1 MAWEEFKKMSKRQR
15 LNLTRKAARGDEDA
29 INLIRSFTNEIKVE
43 VNGRLRALRRAGM
56 AYGPAYNH
64 LMSFTD
70 TEYESN
76 RFMSFNEL
84 KGDVYDAMLQNEHG
98 AKFLSSEYTTVAGAK
113 RAEKHRIDKLQ
124 ELLSLPKDF
133 SYRANKRFLKF
144 LGSEEVSASIEQYG
158 TSHLV
163 VQMLWDAYNGK
174 GMRKLQAPKIM
185 QRALTEYLSG
195 RIDFDTAMERIGVKV
210 ENYFDSKPT
219 S

>member
-1 MAWEEFKKMSKRQR
+1 MAWEEFNNLSKRQR
-15 LNLTRKAARGDEDA
+15 LNLTRKAARGDKASID
-29 INLIRSFTNEIKVE
+29 LIRSFTNEIKVE
-43 VNGRLRALRRAGM
+43 VNARLRALRKAGM

-70 TEYESN
+70 TEYEST

-98 AKFLSSEYTTVAGAK
+98 AKFLKSEYTTVAGAK
-113 RAEKHRIDKLQ
+113 RAERHRIEKLQ
-124 ELLSLPKDF
+124 ELLSLPEDF
-133 SYRANKRFLKF
+133 SYRTNKRFLKF

-174 GMRKLQAPKIM
+174 KVKKLQAPKIM
-185 QRALTEYLSG
+185 KKALTEYLSG

-210 ENYFDSKPT
+210 EDYFDSKP
-219 S
+219 SS